1 MLQNVAFG
9 IIKIKHD
16 SGDGKKVV
24 HGILATKFSQANVFY
39 IKSCKIADFSPLSES
54 SFRKILHA
62 IKPSQRK
69 SLAVPDDITASGINA
84 FNTLG

>member
-9 IIKIKHD
+9 ITKIKHD

-54 SFRKILHA
+54 SLGRFCMPLNLHKESHLQYLM
-62 IKPSQRK
+62 I
-69 SLAVPDDITASGINA
+69 
-84 FNTLG
+84 